1 MKYFLRV
8 YELADSFL
16 VFLLLSLLE
25 ESPPLNLMVSNPF
38 ESKFIDRFGNHL
50 LDGIELFKCDDTV
63 GTTDYFADLRHF
75 LFIAFFKFFVK
86 YAVHFML
93 HFMLGLLLR
102 ICHRLFN
109 LCVCFSKLL
118 DVSVVFQIMML
129 HLTFNIDSFEPVFEI
144 NGVLKLSLHCNHDS
158 LHLRRI
164 FSLGC
169 LLLDLNFTLSLHLK
183 LLAINLFN

>member
-1 MKYFLRV
+1 
-8 YELADSFL
+8 
-16 VFLLLSLLE
+16 
-25 ESPPLNLMVSNPF
+25 
-38 ESKFIDRFGNHL
+38 
-50 LDGIELFKCDDTV
+50 
-63 GTTDYFADLRHF
+63 
-75 LFIAFFKFFVK
+75 
-86 YAVHFML
+86 ML

-102 ICHRLFN
+102 ICHWLFN

-118 DVSVVFQIMML
+118 DVSVIFQIMML

-169 LLLDLNFTLSLHLK
+169 LLLDLNFALSLHLK
-183 LLAINLFN
+183 LLAINFFH